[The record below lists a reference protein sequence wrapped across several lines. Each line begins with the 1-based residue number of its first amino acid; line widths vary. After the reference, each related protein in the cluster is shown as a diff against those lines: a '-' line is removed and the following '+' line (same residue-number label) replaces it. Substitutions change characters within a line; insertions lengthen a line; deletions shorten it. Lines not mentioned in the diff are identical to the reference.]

1 MNLKSSEQSVL
12 GTPMSSLAKA
22 TRARTCIE
30 YDKFSQSEHFPLA
43 LTQPL
48 GHTASRDAELVEL
61 PKGPT
66 YLLAHSVL
74 LKIEMQIFSFL
85 FLVQ

>member
-1 MNLKSSEQSVL
+1 MTKSVND
-12 GTPMSSLAKA
+12 AK
-22 TRARTCIE
+22 
-30 YDKFSQSEHFPLA
+30 SEHFPLA

-66 YLLAHSVL
+66 YLLAHKLNPNTCSPANVY
-74 LKIEMQIFSFL
+74 KH
-85 FLVQ
+85 